1 MAVLRTGFDM
11 VLILPRTLRAVVA
24 AAATLG
30 VAATAADPGSLR
42 IEAGRRLFFDARL
55 SEPPGTSC
63 ASCHDPARAFT
74 GDNGSGTAVARGSR
88 PGERGTRNSP
98 TLMYLAAAPSFGW
111 RERDGRRA
119 PAGGLF
125 WDGRATGFADQAR
138 FPLLA
143 ANEMNNTS
151 IAAVVAKVAAAEYA
165 ALLRAA
171 WGDGVFAATDSA
183 WTAIAASLESFQRSA
198 EFAPFTSKFDA
209 VLRGQA
215 RFTEEEERGQSLF
228 LIAQK
233 GNCASCHTLNAD
245 SRRPEDS
252 LFTDFGYHVL
262 GVPRNAEVAR
272 TGAYDLGL
280 CGPARGDLAG
290 EMQWCGSFRTPTLRN
305 VARTAP
311 YMHNGRFATLREA
324 VAFYATRDTEPQRWY
339 PQGETFDDLPPPLR
353 GNVDRDTRPYHRT
366 PGQRPALRDDE
377 VDDIVAFLQT
387 LTDGFSGRP

>member
-1 MAVLRTGFDM
+1 MAVLRTGFDK
-11 VLILPRTLRAVVA
+11 VLILPRMLRAVVFA
-24 AAATLG
+24 VATLG
-30 VAATAADPGSLR
+30 VAATAADPDSLR

-74 GDNGSGTAVARGSR
+74 GDNGSGRAVARGSR

-98 TLMYLAAAPSFGW
+98 TLMYLAGAPSFGW
-111 RERDGRRA
+111 RERDGRRV

-125 WDGRATGFADQAR
+125 WDGRATSLADQAR
-138 FPLLA
+138 SPLLA
-143 ANEMNNTS
+143 ANEMNNAS
-151 IAAVVAKVAAAEYA
+151 LAAVVAKVAAADYA

-171 WGDGVFAATDSA
+171 WGDGVFATADSA
-183 WTAIAASLESFQRSA
+183 WTAIAASLESYQRSA

-209 VLRGQA
+209 VLREQA
-215 RFTEEEERGQSLF
+215 RFTEQEERGQSLF

-233 GNCASCHTLNAD
+233 GNCAACHTLNVD
-245 SRRPEDS
+245 SRRPEES

-262 GVPRNAEVAR
+262 GVPRNTEVAR
-272 TGAYDLGL
+272 TGEYDLGL
-280 CGPARGDLAG
+280 CGPARGDLAS
-290 EMQWCGSFRTPTLRN
+290 EKQWCGSFRTPTLRN

-353 GNVDRDTRPYHRT
+353 GNVDRDTRPYHRQ

-377 VDDIVAFLQT
+377 IDDIVAFLQT
-387 LTDGFSGRP
+387 LTDGFSVRP